1 MFGKDQLE
9 DGVSEEF
16 QPLIVEM
23 MPLGLVPKARMRQ
36 GFRQQERISKLV
48 ADALL

>member
-1 MFGKDQLE
+1 MFGKDQLK
-9 DGVSEEF
+9 DSVSKEF
-16 QPLIVEM
+16 QALIVEM
-23 MPLGLVPKARMRQ
+23 MPLGLVPQARMGQ

>member
-16 QPLIVEM
+16 QALIVEM
-23 MPLGLVPKARMRQ
+23 MALGLVPKAGVGQ
-36 GFRQQERISKLV
+36 SLRQQERISKLV
-48 ADALL
+48 TDALF